1 MRILVTGATGF
12 IGTRLCELLISQGH
26 AVIGVSRSGGGGVA
40 GVDYRVADFANA
52 AAIRES
58 LAAVDCVVH
67 LAGRAHV
74 LSDRGDSL
82 DLFRSVN
89 RDASLQLARLAME
102 AGVGRFVFISSIGVN
117 GNESVGQR
125 FTEESTPS
133 PAAAYARSKLEAE
146 EGLCELLQTA
156 DMQLVIIRPPLV
168 YGADAPGNFGT
179 LLKVVNKRI
188 PSPFAAVR
196 NARSIVSLDN
206 LAQLI
211 SLAAQ
216 HPDAAGQ
223 LFLASDGSDVST
235 HQMLGALAQGMQK
248 RQWSIPVPQGLL
260 ALLLKLAGK
269 GDMYTQLCGS
279 LVVDCSR
286 ARKVLG
292 YEPDTDTLRALMQ
305 VGREYRSRHKS
316 ST

>member
-26 AVIGVSRSGGGGVA
+26 AVIGVSRSGGGSVA

-58 LAAVDCVVH
+58 LVDVDCVVH

-74 LSDRGDSL
+74 LNKQLDSL

-89 RDASLQLARLAME
+89 RDASLQLARRAME

-125 FTEESTPS
+125 FTEDSTPN

-146 EGLCELLQTA
+146 EGLRELLQTA

-168 YGADAPGNFGT
+168 YGADAPGNFRT
-179 LLKVVNKRI
+179 LLKVVNKGI

-305 VGREYRSRHKS
+305 VGREYRSRH
-316 ST
+316 